1 MLIHILTSCFLL
13 TIISGQTSS
22 KGIKPTNILGGS
34 EQHASFSFIRPGLTQ
49 TSFSFHGPS
58 SHQTFSSSVGNPH
71 LIHKVQPN
79 VAQALRYNNPGLASS
94 IYSGESVA
102 PVQPP
107 QFPYQFAQNPALIGY
122 LQQAQQQFPFQGNV
136 QLDSNIY
143 QAQLLKDL
151 SFKHPQLQTHLQ
163 IPEQIQLQQQQ
174 ELPIQNLLGVA
185 YSVAPSVSRV
195 KVNGNG
201 YKFDF

>member
-58 SHQTFSSSVGNPH
+58 SHQTFSST
-71 LIHKVQPN
+71 
-79 VAQALRYNNPGLASS
+79 SS